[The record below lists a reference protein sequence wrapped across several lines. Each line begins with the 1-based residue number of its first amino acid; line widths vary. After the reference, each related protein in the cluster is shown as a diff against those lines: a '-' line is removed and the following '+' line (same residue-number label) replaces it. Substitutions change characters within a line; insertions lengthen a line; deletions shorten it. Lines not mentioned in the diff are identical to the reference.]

1 MSGSLIVITIL
12 LKRYWFIRS
21 QQKPN
26 KCEIGQEDTLIPNN
40 VIFESQMLLYCI
52 WCTTDGVGNGV
63 HLRFSSGDKYFDI
76 FRERMPVILASDNWN
91 TWLESDAKD
100 IQALQNLLKPYPAE
114 DMVTWP
120 VSTKVNNPRNDSVEC
135 LEALWCGEGECCCRI
150 KRALLRPF
158 NCW

>member
-1 MSGSLIVITIL
+1 M
-12 LKRYWFIRS
+12 
-21 QQKPN
+21 
-26 KCEIGQEDTLIPNN
+26 
-40 VIFESQMLLYCI
+40 
-52 WCTTDGVGNGV
+52 GNGV

-135 LEALWCGEGECCCRI
+135 LDRI
-150 KRALLRPF
+150 KS
-158 NCW
+158 